1 MNSEATST
9 ALGLGEPGD
18 GCALG
23 VNAQSRLALLP
34 RADPV
39 IRLRPQRSIQQRR
52 QRTSVRSLLRL
63 VITLLAGATVNAG
76 VREAEA
82 VEEPAASKSPA
93 SPNAANGVGA
103 TAGAGFVAAEP
114 FEAVA
119 GVLLLGLGENYSNVI
134 LRLVELEA
142 RRA

>member
-1 MNSEATST
+1 M
-9 ALGLGEPGD
+9 
-18 GCALG
+18 
-23 VNAQSRLALLP
+23 
-34 RADPV
+34 
-39 IRLRPQRSIQQRR
+39 
-52 QRTSVRSLLRL
+52 
-63 VITLLAGATVNAG
+63 ITLLAGATVNA
-76 VREAEA
+76 AEA